1 MRQHLGAVT
10 LLVRDYD
17 EAISFFTG
25 PLHFELVEDRPLG
38 AGKRWVLVSPR
49 GGAGSMLLLAQATT
63 PEQREQV
70 GHQVGGRVAFFLETD
85 DFPRDYDGMRSRGV
99 AFEEGPRQEP
109 YGMVAVFRDLYGN
122 RWDLI
127 QRGA

>member
-1 MRQHLGAVT
+1 MPQQLRAVT
-10 LLVRDYD
+10 LLIRDYD
-17 EAISFFTG
+17 EAIAYFTG
-25 PLHFELVEDRPLG
+25 PLQFELVEDRPLS

-49 GGAGSMLLLAQATT
+49 GGAGSLLLLAEATT
-63 PEQREQV
+63 PDQRQQL
-70 GHQVGGRVAFFLETD
+70 GHQAGGRVAFFLETD
-85 DFPRDYDGMRSRGV
+85 DFPRDYDEMRSRGV
-99 AFEEGPRQEP
+99 SFEEEPRQEP